1 MSQKI
6 VSVNIIGTNNKILN
20 KDGIPIL
27 FYYDEKSNI
36 EDALFTNNSFI
47 EYLNTVLF
55 TIENYSDAKISYCF
69 YNEVNG
75 KDEYDYVI
83 KEVED
88 WKPFS
93 DISIKL
99 DEEYIKQIVN
109 KLYRKIFETE
119 FVWTMNFTIDIT
131 NFYNAVITKYPERFS
146 SLTFIQYVRKEL
158 SKYDLKQHNVEYI
171 ITKLKSIFNIQ

>member
-1 MSQKI
+1 MNQKI

-27 FYYDEKSNI
+27 FYCDEESNI
-36 EDALFTNNSFI
+36 EDALFTNNVFI
-47 EYLNTVLF
+47 EYLNNILF

-69 YNEVNG
+69 YNEVDG

-93 DISIKL
+93 EISIKL

-109 KLYRKIFETE
+109 KLYRRIFESE
-119 FVWTMNFTIDIT
+119 FIWTMNFTTDIMT
-131 NFYNAVITKYPERFS
+131 FYNAVITRYPERFS
-146 SLTFIQYVRKEL
+146 SITFIQYVRKEL
-158 SKYDLKQHNVEYI
+158 EQYNLKKHNTEYI
-171 ITKLKSIFNIQ
+171 ITKLKSIFNL